1 MKKFTLFLFVFS
13 IMFSVN
19 AQKQTFKYSDTW
31 GNSGFNL
38 ESQKSSGVEIIY
50 SIKEFSISETEI
62 KGETLQNINL
72 PGIILFNDA
81 GMPDLPGESKLIA
94 VPEGAK
100 PILKILDYRTETVE
114 GVEMAPA
121 PVIPFDTEPDI
132 KYEKNMKVFSKDAF
146 YPEDPFKLSE
156 VTEIRGVDA
165 VMLGI
170 TPFKYNPVTK
180 QLIVYRDIK
189 VEITFEGGTGY
200 FGENR
205 LRNRVWE
212 PILDDALLNY
222 SSLPKIDFDAK
233 AKNAKDD
240 EYEYVILTLDDTDFT
255 DWAETIAEFRRKQ
268 GISTGVFTITSGP
281 GANTVSSIETW
292 VDNMYNT
299 WTTPPAAVL
308 ILADYGTGSSG
319 ITSQSYSHPSP
330 YSDTYITDN
339 KYADVDEDDLPDIA
353 FARIT
358 ANNATQ
364 LEVMI
369 TKFIDNESNPPTN
382 ADFYNHPITALG
394 WQDDRWF
401 QICSEVI
408 GGFWNN
414 ELGKETVRINELG
427 TPANNHTTGPWS
439 TTTFG
444 DTPEVLA
451 LFGPDGLGYIPATPQ
466 ELGGFTG
473 GTATMVNNAINSGCF
488 MLQHRDHGGETGW
501 SEPDYDNSDI
511 DGLTNTDLP
520 FIWSV
525 NCKTGRFDYSSEC
538 FAEKFHRY
546 TYNGNNSG
554 ALGIIAAS
562 ETSYSFVNDTYVW
575 GCYDNMW
582 PNFMPD
588 ETANPESRFIYPAFA
603 NIAGKNFLYQSSWPY
618 NTDNKQITYRL
629 FHHHGD
635 PYLNVYSEIPQN
647 LSVTCPST
655 HIFGDLTIDITV
667 DDQATIAV
675 TYYNTTDEETVILG
689 TAVSS
694 GGATTV
700 NLASCP
706 DPGTN
711 MLVTI
716 TKQNYYRYTQNVLV
730 IAPSGPYDVVDG
742 FLINDGDN
750 NEADFGETFNL
761 DITVKNVGV
770 TTSENITATLTTTDS
785 YVTSLTNSTN
795 VSYPNIA
802 PDASETSSGNFTVEL
817 ANNVP
822 DQHSIQFSLEITDN
836 SKATYTSTFSFNVN
850 APELVIGNLTVDDA
864 ALGNGDGILDPGE
877 TADIIIQTTNDGH
890 ADITNVIGAITSTS
904 TDLILNTTVTSPTV
918 LNIGQTGDFSFNVTA
933 DGATPSGTVAD
944 IDYTVTAGVAGQY
957 SANETKEIIIGF
969 VPEYCEA
976 GSNDDTDEF
985 IERVQF
991 VDIDNTTTIG
1001 GGYNDYT
1008 HISTDVET
1016 EGSYPIT
1023 ITNGDHYS
1031 SDQMGCWVDWNYDGD
1046 FEDADESFTIAYS
1059 SSIGTGTVTVPA
1071 DARIGSTTMRLRV
1084 MYTGTL
1090 SPCGNASYGEVEDY
1104 TLNVLPNGVYGG
1116 TASANPTVICVSGT
1130 TTLTLSG
1137 WVGDDMQWQS
1147 SPDGSTWSDISGA
1160 VSTPYTTAIFT
1171 SDTYFRAEVTM
1182 AGYDPAYSNTAL
1194 VYVNDAPVAGTAA
1207 VDVNEICEG
1216 ETVILSLTGQS
1227 GDIQWQESPDGT
1239 SWVNIS
1245 GAVGTP
1251 YTTSAL
1257 DADTYFRAEVSNPG
1271 CDPAYSNDELVTVYD
1286 APVGGTASAD
1296 ETSICTGSSTTI
1308 TLTGY
1313 TGDIQW
1319 QNSPDG
1325 SVWTDISGATSAVYI
1340 TDNLI
1345 VTTHFRA
1352 VLSSYL
1358 CDDTN
1363 SSTVEITVVENP
1375 VAGYSFTAN
1384 NQELT
1389 FANESTNATS
1399 YSWNFGDGNTSV
1411 DENPVH
1417 IYSESGTYTVTLT
1430 SLNGVCA
1437 DDVHSKDIAVTF
1449 VGIEGLES
1457 GIMNI
1462 YPNPTNGIFNIESF
1476 GFDEY
1481 KLEVC
1486 DVNGNV
1492 IINRDIHEDSYQ
1504 IDMSKYPKGIY
1515 FITVILENE
1524 TKTGKLILK

>member
-1 MKKFTLFLFVFS
+1 MKKLLLPLLISTLWIS
-13 IMFSVN
+13 IGF
-19 AQKQTFKYSDTW
+19 AQK
-31 GNSGFNL
+31 GVVPLNSERN
-38 ESQKSSGVEIIY
+38 
-50 SIKEFSISETEI
+50 SI
-62 KGETLQNINL
+62 
-72 PGIILFNDA
+72 
-81 GMPDLPGESKLIA
+81 
-94 VPEGAK
+94 
-100 PILKILDYRTETVE
+100 
-114 GVEMAPA
+114 
-121 PVIPFDTEPDI
+121 
-132 KYEKNMKVFSKDAF
+132 
-146 YPEDPFKLSE
+146 
-156 VTEIRGVDA
+156 
-165 VMLGI
+165 
-170 TPFKYNPVTK
+170 
-180 QLIVYRDIK
+180 
-189 VEITFEGGTGY
+189 
-200 FGENR
+200 
-205 LRNRVWE
+205 
-212 PILDDALLNY
+212 
-222 SSLPKIDFDAK
+222 
-233 AKNAKDD
+233 
-240 EYEYVILTLDDTDFT
+240 
-255 DWAETIAEFRRKQ
+255 
-268 GISTGVFTITSGP
+268 
-281 GANTVSSIETW
+281 
-292 VDNMYNT
+292 
-299 WTTPPAAVL
+299 
-308 ILADYGTGSSG
+308 
-319 ITSQSYSHPSP
+319 
-330 YSDTYITDN
+330 
-339 KYADVDEDDLPDIA
+339 
-353 FARIT
+353 
-358 ANNATQ
+358 
-364 LEVMI
+364 
-369 TKFIDNESNPPTN
+369 
-382 ADFYNHPITALG
+382 
-394 WQDDRWF
+394 
-401 QICSEVI
+401 
-408 GGFWNN
+408 
-414 ELGKETVRINELG
+414 
-427 TPANNHTTGPWS
+427 
-439 TTTFG
+439 
-444 DTPEVLA
+444 
-451 LFGPDGLGYIPATPQ
+451 
-466 ELGGFTG
+466 
-473 GTATMVNNAINSGCF
+473 
-488 MLQHRDHGGETGW
+488 
-501 SEPDYDNSDI
+501 
-511 DGLTNTDLP
+511 
-520 FIWSV
+520 
-525 NCKTGRFDYSSEC
+525 
-538 FAEKFHRY
+538 
-546 TYNGNNSG
+546 
-554 ALGIIAAS
+554 
-562 ETSYSFVNDTYVW
+562 
-575 GCYDNMW
+575 
-582 PNFMPD
+582 
-588 ETANPESRFIYPAFA
+588 
-603 NIAGKNFLYQSSWPY
+603 
-618 NTDNKQITYRL
+618 
-629 FHHHGD
+629 
-635 PYLNVYSEIPQN
+635 
-647 LSVTCPST
+647 
-655 HIFGDLTIDITV
+655 
-667 DDQATIAV
+667 
-675 TYYNTTDEETVILG
+675 
-689 TAVSS
+689 
-694 GGATTV
+694 
-700 NLASCP
+700 
-706 DPGTN
+706 
-711 MLVTI
+711 
-716 TKQNYYRYTQNVLV
+716 
-730 IAPSGPYDVVDG
+730 
-742 FLINDGDN
+742 
-750 NEADFGETFNL
+750 
-761 DITVKNVGV
+761 
-770 TTSENITATLTTTDS
+770 
-785 YVTSLTNSTN
+785 
-795 VSYPNIA
+795 
-802 PDASETSSGNFTVEL
+802 
-817 ANNVP
+817 
-822 DQHSIQFSLEITDN
+822 EITDN
-836 SKATYTSTFSFNVN
+836 SYDKLSLTFNHSEIRSFTVDTKEGFFDEIAIPGARFTGNVGDPKLPAYSKLIEIPFGAELSVKVKNYTVTEYKLSDFGIENAIIPAQPDVRKDEDPTLVKFHYNKDAYTSKTYTSFNIAEAEIQGVMRGIRIAKLSVSPVNYNPAAGTIKVYNNIEIEVSYTNSDINKTEYIRQATFSPFFEPVYQKLLNNKNVIDDHPDLTKYPVKMLILSDRAFETALQPYIAWKTKKGFKVIVNYTDEGYSTVNEIKAWIQAHYDAGTPEDPAPSFCLFVGDVGQIPASQVGVNSGRQTDLYYFSQDGDYFPEMYYGRFSANNLTELQPIIDKTLYHEQYEFADPAYLDDVTLIAGADGTWNPRVGQATVNYGTINYFNVSHGFTNVNDYLTSYSGCYDNERISVSFINYTAHCGQTSWGNPSLSISDINSMTNTNKYPLAVGNCCMSADFGYGECIGEAWIRAENKGAVAYIGSSPSSYWYEDFYWAVGAFPIENYNISGDTGYVPTFEETTLGVYDAMFVSDYVTVDANVFLGNLVVTEVDVQGYPQHSNPLYYWEAYNCLGDPSLVPFYTQGETNTVSHLPTLPIGMVTYEVSADPGSYVAISKDGVLHGAALVDGTGTVDVPITPVTSGGDVDIVVTKPQYIPYITTVPAAALEGPYMVVDSYVNEVDYGQSVNLDIVLENVGEDDATGVSVTVTTSDANANITNETYDYGDIAAGATSSASSGAFTLTVADDLEDQYSVAVDIAITDGNKTLWEQTKNVTVN

-1116 TASANPTVICVSGT
+1116 TANANPTVICVSGT

-1399 YSWNFGDGNTSV
+1399 YSWNFGDGNSSTDV
-1411 DENPVH
+1411 NPVH
-1417 IYSESGTYTVTLT
+1417 TYASSDTYTVTLT
-1430 SLNGVCA
+1430 AINGVCA

-1449 VGIEGLES
+1449 VGISQIES
-1457 GIMNI
+1457 NVKIV
-1462 YPNPTNGIFNIESF
+1462 PNPNNGLFTIDFGNLNTSGTIVSIFTVSGQVICQLKTSS
-1476 GFDEY
+1476 DI
-1481 KLEVC
+1481 LEVNLTNYAKG
-1486 DVNGNV
+1486 VYFVRITSGNEV
-1492 IINRDIHEDSYQ
+1492 YNDKI
-1504 IDMSKYPKGIY
+1504 
-1515 FITVILENE
+1515 
-1524 TKTGKLILK
+1524 ILK